1 MSGEE
6 VDQAVRQLDASD
18 AGPAKR
24 GSLAK
29 LSGRVTTQSNGEVT
43 VRAESQDTLMELW
56 GVIRLVSGSPKTE
69 AAGNVDGW
77 CLPPKEIENAELFC
91 AFGAGAEHQC
101 LVSFHAPHRG
111 AHGKRGKTRAV
122 GALQEGSFDA
132 RGGTHVAFKDGTGA
146 VVRGV
151 ILSMMLYIPP
161 SRGTAKAVA
170 CGGQVV
176 IFAFVF
182 VAVRFT
188 WQIVVLHG
196 RLNLVPVLL
205 AHRSCLLVRRR
216 QSMRT
221 RTSRWRD
228 FLKQR

>member
-1 MSGEE
+1 MSRTAVSSVLVPSSGLVLRSSLQSKPFPGQTTGMAAERAEDAALSEE
-6 VDQAVRQLDASD
+6 QVDLAVEQLEASE
-18 AGPAKR
+18 AGPAMR

-29 LSGRVTTQSNGEVT
+29 LSGRVTTESNGEVT
-43 VRAESQDTLMELW
+43 VRAESQDTLMEFW
-56 GVIRLVSGSPKTE
+56 GAMRIVSGSKKME

-101 LVSFHAPHRG
+101 LVSFGAPHRG
-111 AHGKRGKTRAV
+111 APGGHKRTRAV
-122 GALQEGSFDA
+122 GALREGNFDA

-151 ILSMMLYIPP
+151 IMSMMLYIPP

-170 CGGQVV
+170 CGEQMV
-176 IFAFVF
+176 IFAFVY

-188 WQIVVLHG
+188 
-196 RLNLVPVLL
+196 
-205 AHRSCLLVRRR
+205 
-216 QSMRT
+216 
-221 RTSRWRD
+221 
-228 FLKQR
+228 